1 MATKRSTPASSRSA
15 GGHPSLHLDAFLP
28 YRLNMLSSLVADR
41 FARSY
46 AAYSERFGIDGPR
59 WRVIS
64 FLGERRAAQAEHA
77 AMTARD
83 ICAKTRMTKVMV
95 SRAITD
101 LEAAGLIQRR
111 PNENDRREA
120 FLDLTDAGEEVYWA
134 IVPVALE
141 FQEDLLADLSAQE
154 RATLFRVVARRCS
167 AWSTSCRAGR

>member
-1 MATKRSTPASSRSA
+1 
-15 GGHPSLHLDAFLP
+15 
-28 YRLNMLSSLVADR
+28 
-41 FARSY
+41 
-46 AAYSERFGIDGPR
+46 
-59 WRVIS
+59 
-64 FLGERRAAQAEHA
+64 
-77 AMTARD
+77 
-83 ICAKTRMTKVMV
+83 MV

-154 RATLFRVVARRCS
+154 RATLFRVVDKLQG
-167 AWSTSCRAGR
+167 RALKM

>member
-1 MATKRSTPASSRSA
+1 MPIPAAEPATGLEFALWHQTLLRPMATKRSTPASSRSA

-77 AMTARD
+77 APR
-83 ICAKTRMTKVMV
+83 
-95 SRAITD
+95 
-101 LEAAGLIQRR
+101 
-111 PNENDRREA
+111 
-120 FLDLTDAGEEVYWA
+120 
-134 IVPVALE
+134 
-141 FQEDLLADLSAQE
+141 
-154 RATLFRVVARRCS
+154 
-167 AWSTSCRAGR
+167 

>member
-1 MATKRSTPASSRSA
+1 MVTKRSTPASSRSA
-15 GGHPSLHLDAFLP
+15 GTPPALHLDAFLP

-64 FLGERRAAQAEHA
+64 FLGERRGAKEEAV

-95 SRAITD
+95 SRAIAD
-101 LEAAGLIQRR
+101 LEAAGLIRRR

-120 FLDLTDAGEEVYWA
+120 FLDLTRAGEEVYRA
-134 IVPVALE
+134 IAPVALA
-141 FQEDLLADLSAQE
+141 FQEALLSGLSAQE
-154 RATLFRVVARRCS
+154 RAVLFRAIDKLQAR
-167 AWSTSCRAGR
+167 ALEM

>member
-1 MATKRSTPASSRSA
+1 MAIKRSTPASSRPA
-15 GGHPSLHLDAFLP
+15 GEHPSLQLDAFLP

-64 FLGERRAAQAEHA
+64 FLGERRGAEGEHA

-101 LEAAGLIQRR
+101 LEAAGLIRRR

-120 FLDLTDAGEEVYWA
+120 FLDLTDAGQEVYWA

-141 FQEDLLADLSAQE
+141 FQEDLLSGLSAQE
-154 RATLFRVVARRCS
+154 RATLFRVVDKLQG
-167 AWSTSCRAGR
+167 RALEM